1 MSTLQE
7 PPLTEQTGGLRRNL
21 KKRHLLMMSLGGTIG
36 TGLFI
41 GIAET
46 PVQRWACWHSSGLFI
61 SRWDNAGDDD
71 VSWRIIVRVSPLW
84 LISALCIDVYSKPD
98 LELYHRVAILV

>member
-21 KKRHLLMMSLGGTIG
+21 KAPFTDDVARRNDRN
-36 TGLFI
+36 GLI
-41 GIAET
+41 YRDCRT

>member
-41 GIAET
+41 GIA
-46 PVQRWACWHSSGLFI
+46 
-61 SRWDNAGDDD
+61 
-71 VSWRIIVRVSPLW
+71 
-84 LISALCIDVYSKPD
+84 
-98 LELYHRVAILV
+98 

>member
-36 TGLFI
+36 T
-41 GIAET
+41 
-46 PVQRWACWHSSGLFI
+46 GLFI